1 MHVATLLVSE
11 IPRGAAERLV
21 ELLTEETPTLIG
33 IDHGFSF
40 PLRYFE
46 THGLKLDCAAFLD
59 DFQRHWPT
67 DEDHAYVDFDASGHC
82 QRVVRTTTTTD
93 DVKLNQPL
101 AQQSCETFET
111 WFLDASC
118 TQLKVKKVART
129 KKHLTLN

>member
-1 MHVATLLVSE
+1 MRHLRNGIA
-11 IPRGAAERLV
+11 RGNTVGIRNPPGRRLV

-101 AQQSCETFET
+101 AQQSCENFRD
-111 WFLDASC
+111 L
-118 TQLKVKKVART
+118 VP
-129 KKHLTLN
+129 